1 MTPNELIA
9 KVMDTHSRQDYETE
23 LLAQFPTALRS
34 AHGVN
39 DWRRDQKT
47 VSVFDPLI
55 ADGNCTIP
63 IVTDLPKLRKI
74 SGIRIYSSY
83 TTVGLINTVGTEI
96 PSTFKNILDSGQFD
110 YYGIPFQQTYSIF
123 GSILNLN
130 GIDASTTAVSVSGLF
145 YPTFELNALSG
156 EYETDSWLMIEFP
169 EMVEAYLD
177 LWVARKSKD
186 AASIQSYGQA
196 LAMARQQLITSFEQ
210 ELL

>member
-9 KVMDTHSRQDYETE
+9 KVMDTQSRQDYETE

-47 VSVFDPLI
+47 ISVFDPLI

-145 YPTFELNALSG
+145 YPTFEVNSLSG
-156 EYETDSWLMIEFP
+156 EYETDSWIMIEFP